1 MALYSSSKVVSACGR
16 SCFSTE
22 GDLGLHLGLQHAAK
36 RHLGVVAVAHV
47 GKQGA
52 EVRLIDAQLLLHF
65 GMGQAHLAAHHPPAM
80 GHVVLDVQTLDGIGG
95 VGIVDAENITQRGD
109 RPGRSVPRR
118 AAAGPARQEKKVI
131 IYSLSPC
138 EEIEHQLIKTVG
150 MFPLRPVAA
159 VAVNMQFRTGDP
171 GEQAQPGVHRHEA
184 VIASPDDQSWR
195 ADFAQP
201 RAKVRKL
208 LRVGFRGS

>member
-1 MALYSSSKVVSACGR
+1 
-16 SCFSTE
+16 
-22 GDLGLHLGLQHAAK
+22 
-36 RHLGVVAVAHV
+36 
-47 GKQGA
+47 
-52 EVRLIDAQLLLHF
+52 
-65 GMGQAHLAAHHPPAM
+65 MGQAHLAAHHPPAM
-80 GHVVLDVQTLDGIGG
+80 GHMVLDVQALDGIGG
-95 VGIVDAENITQRGD
+95 VGIVDAENIAQRGD
-109 RPGRSVPRR
+109 RP
-118 AAAGPARQEKKVI
+118 AALFRVAELPGQRVKRKVI